1 MNLRDSR
8 IWLTGASSG
17 IGEAL
22 VSPLVEAGGRV
33 AVTARRGE
41 LLERLAA
48 RHQEGRVMVVP
59 ADVADRDAVHR
70 AAQAIEQRWNG
81 IDLALFDAG
90 IGRTVAI
97 DGFDAGPYIETMQT
111 NFLGVVF
118 GIEAVLPGMVR
129 RHAGRIAVVASL
141 AGSRGGPGL
150 NCYGTS
156 KAALIH
162 ELTSLRFM
170 LEPKGIGVTV
180 INPGFVR
187 TPMMESSEF
196 WMPGLLEPEAA
207 AAAII
212 RGLRRDR
219 KEIRFPPVLAWP
231 VTLLRVL
238 PFPLYERIMTRVKPR
253 RK

>member
-1 MNLRDSR
+1 MDLKDSR

-17 IGEAL
+17 IGAAL
-22 VSPLVEAGGRV
+22 VEPLVAAGGRV
-33 AVTARRGE
+33 AATARRGD

-48 RHQEGRVMVVP
+48 RHQDGRVIAVP

-70 AAQAIEQRWNG
+70 AAQAIEQRWDG
-81 IDLALFDAG
+81 VDLALFNAG

-97 DGFDAGPYIETMQT
+97 DGFDAGPYIETMRT
-111 NFLGVVF
+111 NVLGVVF
-118 GIEAVLPGMVR
+118 GIEAVLPGMIR
-129 RHAGRIAVVASL
+129 RGAGRIAVVASL

-156 KAALIH
+156 KAAVIH

-187 TPMMESSEF
+187 TPMTEPSEF
-196 WMPGLLEPEAA
+196 WMPGLLRPEEAA
-207 AAAII
+207 AVII

-219 KEIRFPPVLAWP
+219 KEIRFPPLLAWP
-231 VTLLRVL
+231 VALLRVL
-238 PFPLYERIMTRVKPR
+238 PFPLYELLMRLVKPR